1 MYILMAVFCALCV
14 FFDMKNDRIP
24 NPLTAVFFVA
34 AVILRIIGKGT
45 EDIPWL
51 LMDTAAVFAATLIL
65 FGFKALRGGDGKMM
79 CVVSAMCGMKAAFMI
94 LFLAMAIGS
103 LAGLVKKSSIREKN
117 NGTDIYSFQYSCFH
131 FNRLISYVSF
141 APYIMI

>member
-34 AVILRIIGKGT
+34 AVILRTIGKGT

-79 CVVSAMCGMKAAFMI
+79 CVISAMCGMKAAFMI
-94 LFLAMAIGS
+94 LFFAMAIGS
-103 LAGLVKKSSIREKN
+103 LAGLVKKAVSGKKITELTYIHFSIPV
-117 NGTDIYSFQYSCFH
+117 S
-131 FNRLISYVSF
+131 ISIALYLMFLLLLTS
-141 APYIMI
+141 

>member
-14 FFDMKNDRIP
+14 YFDMKNDRIP

-79 CVVSAMCGMKAAFMI
+79 CVISAMCGMKAAFII
-94 LFLAMAIGS
+94 LFLAMVIGS
-103 LAGLVKKSSIREKN
+103 LAGFVKKAVSGKKITDLTYIHFSIPVA
-117 NGTDIYSFQYSCFH
+117 
-131 FNRLISYVSF
+131 VSTVL
-141 APYIMI
+141 YIMILLLLTS